1 VDALIQ
7 NSKRCVPALLAVPSV
22 PLSLRSRERL
32 LQRTCEAMT
41 SVLHGFV
48 SFYHAIFSDHAAYEL
63 YPQTAYEAVRVR
75 GLQPEFYRNE
85 RLFVCLTIESL

>member
-1 VDALIQ
+1 MDALIQ
-7 NSKRCVPALLAVPSV
+7 NSKRCVQALLAVPSL

-32 LQRTCEAMT
+32 LQRTCEAIMT

-75 GLQPEFYRNE
+75 GL
-85 RLFVCLTIESL
+85 

>member
-1 VDALIQ
+1 
-7 NSKRCVPALLAVPSV
+7 
-22 PLSLRSRERL
+22 
-32 LQRTCEAMT
+32 MT

-75 GLQPEFYRNE
+75 GL
-85 RLFVCLTIESL
+85 